1 MVSIIIPIYNVQD
14 YINDCLYSVY
24 TQTYSEIEVILVN
37 DCTPDNSMSIAHSN
51 IEKLKKRFN
60 VKIIDHKSNKG
71 LSAARNSGVKE
82 ATGEWVYFLDSDDEI
97 TPDCI
102 ECFVRLAERYL
113 SVDFIVGG
121 IRVIGRN
128 ISYRLTTSEYVI
140 GNDNILKCYISGMWY
155 EMAWNK
161 LIRKEYFVSNN
172 LWFKEGLLHEDQ
184 LFSYQL
190 ATTAL
195 TMATVN
201 KPTYIYKMRMSGAIT
216 SSNGRKN
223 FDSFI
228 CILEYMVDSVMQ
240 KYSTSSVT
248 LEYAQII
255 RFSYSILLSLYGK
268 HNLTEMEVVNYE
280 LKVDRI
286 CRIVTFYKCK
296 LPVPI
301 RIKLTIIKL
310 PQTMRK
316 VLLKWHNKKIQKK

>member
-1 MVSIIIPIYNVQD
+1 
-14 YINDCLYSVY
+14 
-24 TQTYSEIEVILVN
+24 
-37 DCTPDNSMSIAHSN
+37 
-51 IEKLKKRFN
+51 
-60 VKIIDHKSNKG
+60 
-71 LSAARNSGVKE
+71 
-82 ATGEWVYFLDSDDEI
+82 
-97 TPDCI
+97 
-102 ECFVRLAERYL
+102 
-113 SVDFIVGG
+113 
-121 IRVIGRN
+121 
-128 ISYRLTTSEYVI
+128 
-140 GNDNILKCYISGMWY
+140 
-155 EMAWNK
+155 
-161 LIRKEYFVSNN
+161 
-172 LWFKEGLLHEDQ
+172 
-184 LFSYQL
+184 
-190 ATTAL
+190 
-195 TMATVN
+195 MATVN
-201 KPTYIYKMRMSGAIT
+201 KPTYIYKIRMSGAIT

-228 CILEYMVDSVMQ
+228 CILEYMVYSVMQ

-301 RIKLTIIKL
+301 QIKLTIIKL

>member
-1 MVSIIIPIYNVQD
+1 MFQ
-14 YINDCLYSVY
+14 
-24 TQTYSEIEVILVN
+24 
-37 DCTPDNSMSIAHSN
+37 
-51 IEKLKKRFN
+51 
-60 VKIIDHKSNKG
+60 
-71 LSAARNSGVKE
+71 
-82 ATGEWVYFLDSDDEI
+82 
-97 TPDCI
+97 
-102 ECFVRLAERYL
+102 
-113 SVDFIVGG
+113 
-121 IRVIGRN
+121 
-128 ISYRLTTSEYVI
+128 
-140 GNDNILKCYISGMWY
+140 
-155 EMAWNK
+155 
-161 LIRKEYFVSNN
+161 NN

-228 CILEYMVDSVMQ
+228 CILEYMVYSVMQ

-301 RIKLTIIKL
+301 QIKLTIIKL

-316 VLLKWHNKKIQKK
+316 VLLKWHNKKIQKNNCFYFNLQ